1 MGLEEYCCV
10 CVKKNSHLKNIKET
24 NGNDLS
30 YQHKL
35 SVCAPDQ
42 KWDEDYNIC
51 KNCIE
56 KLAFSYEFIQI
67 CILSEELRKGQLLML
82 IEEGDC
88 KKEIEDMK
96 SFYECDI
103 CKKQF
108 KLKRSLKSHI
118 TRIHKKQSDDESNE
132 DSKIDKMLLYVQDL
146 KSEKMDTKEDS
157 TEDFIDR
164 DENYSSED
172 EVKPMLETKK
182 KVNKRKNP
190 LTCEYCGKVFHRRQH
205 YSAHIRAKHT
215 FEKPYQCDMC
225 DAKYTNS
232 HGLLV
237 HKRNHNNEKPFIC
250 SYCGKS
256 FVCSGDLYHHS
267 KIHLNK
273 REYKCNMCEKS
284 FNTASILRTH
294 KICMH
299 TEPNEWKYVCSYCSK
314 RFPINSSL
322 ATHRK
327 RHIGIKDCSCH
338 ICEKKFFDKSDLM
351 KHLRSHSSERL
362 FKCNI
367 CHDKEYKNHH
377 GLRKHMKIIHDIGTM
392 KIIKPEKRFLCPM
405 CPKIFAF
412 NNKLQKHLCTHTG
425 EKPFKCPCCDK
436 KFIDNYYRKIHLK
449 KKHNIES
456 PSEHI

>member
-1 MGLEEYCCV
+1 MLGLEEFCCI
-10 CVKKNSHLKNIKET
+10 CVKRTLLLENINQT
-24 NGNDLS
+24 NDHNVN

-35 SVCAPDQ
+35 SVCVPDQ
-42 KWDEDYNIC
+42 KWYEYYNIC
-51 KNCIE
+51 RSCIA
-56 KLAFSYEFIQI
+56 KLESAYDFIQI
-67 CILSEELRKGQLLML
+67 CLHSEDLRKKQLVWNEQNESKKVVDSALECTKYQNDL
-82 IEEGDC
+82 NFEEENDN
-88 KKEIEDMK
+88 IVDP
-96 SFYECDI
+96 
-103 CKKQF
+103 
-108 KLKRSLKSHI
+108 
-118 TRIHKKQSDDESNE
+118 
-132 DSKIDKMLLYVQDL
+132 
-146 KSEKMDTKEDS
+146 KSEMEDIKAENP
-157 TEDFIDR
+157 EDPIENVEDNS
-164 DENYSSED
+164 NYSSD
-172 EVKPMLETKK
+172 SEVKPLLEIKK
-182 KVNKRKNP
+182 KYNKRKNP
-190 LTCEYCGKVFHRRQH
+190 LACEYCGKIFHRRQH

-215 FEKPYQCDMC
+215 FEKPYQCDIC

-232 HGLLV
+232 HSLLV

-273 REYKCNMCEKS
+273 REYKCNLCEKS

-299 TEPNEWKYVCSYCSK
+299 TEPKDWKYVCSYCSK

-322 ATHRK
+322 ATHLK
-327 RHIGIKDCSCH
+327 RHTGIKECSCH
-338 ICEKKFFDKSDLM
+338 ICEKKFFDKSELT

-367 CHDKEYKNHH
+367 CEDKEYKNHY

-392 KIIKPEKRFLCPM
+392 KIVKPEKKFLCPM

-425 EKPFKCPCCDK
+425 EKPFKCSSCDK

-449 KKHNIES
+449 KKHNIELT
-456 PSEHI
+456 EEYT